1 MKKII
6 NIVSVLFGA
15 MLLLSSC
22 SEDMKILQEHP
33 KKAGA
38 ESFMTN
44 YESAQAEINAIYHQM
59 HRLEAY
65 GRYLIVL
72 TEGLSDYCWGRGNYA
87 SSYETGLTSGGQ
99 GFSRDA
105 WAVQYRCIRFA
116 NSFMRQIG
124 NATLTK
130 KEYGELTGE
139 IRFLRALAY
148 SQLIKYYGGVPFF
161 TEDNMDDFN
170 KPRTPADEIWQY
182 IEDECKYAYDNLP
195 AAVSQV
201 GRPTKYAAAMLRGEA
216 ALYLKHY
223 AVAQE
228 AFEWVIS
235 SKRYSLVSVKK
246 ADDFIKVYGPDVV
259 TTSEE
264 VFYIKYNRDRADE
277 FFWMYVCSPNPVR
290 DTGALGIYTDLVR
303 NKVIAGWDPNDFRF
317 QWDLY
322 RQTQNGTLNGLTDN
336 GMICFK
342 YRDTEA
348 TGSTSAIDN
357 PLYRYADALLYAAEA
372 RAKALGAPDATA
384 LNYVNMVR
392 RRAYGFSTGSASSVD
407 YLLAD
412 NSTIDAFMETV
423 LKERAY
429 ETCFEG
435 KRYADLKRLGKL
447 AEYAV
452 KAGKIES
459 ESDVKDAA
467 YWWPI
472 PTNEYNYNT
481 ALDPTVDQNPGY

>member
-1 MKKII
+1 MKKIF

-22 SEDMKILQEHP
+22 ENMEILQEHP

-44 YESAQAEINAIYHQM
+44 YESARAEINAIYHQM
-59 HRLEAY
+59 HRDEAY

-72 TEGLSDYCWGRGNYA
+72 TESLSDYCYGRGNYA
-87 SSYETGLTSGGQ
+87 SSYENGLTSGGQ
-99 GFSRDA
+99 GFTRDA

-148 SQLIKYYGGVPFF
+148 SQLVKYYGGVPFF
-161 TEDNMDDFN
+161 TEENMDEFN

-182 IEDECKYAYDNLP
+182 IVDECEYAYKNLP
-195 AAVSQV
+195 ATVTEV
-201 GRPTKYAAAMLRGEA
+201 GRPTKYAAAMLKGEA
-216 ALYLKHY
+216 ALYLKQY
-223 AVAQE
+223 SVAQE
-228 AFEWVIS
+228 AFESVID
-235 SKRYSLVSVKK
+235 SKHYSLVKVSK

-259 TTSEE
+259 TTTEE
-264 VFYIKYNRDRADE
+264 IFYIKYNRDRASG
-277 FFWMYVCSPNPVR
+277 FFWMFLCAPNPVR
-290 DTGALGIYTDLVR
+290 DTGALGIYTDEVK
-303 NKVIAGWDPNDFRF
+303 NNVIATWDKADFRY

-322 RQTQNGTLNGLTDN
+322 RQKANGTLNGLTDN

-342 YRDTEA
+342 YRDTES
-348 TGSTSAIDN
+348 TGSTSANDN

-372 RAKALGAPDATA
+372 RAKALGAPDETA
-384 LNYVNMVR
+384 LKYVNMVR
-392 RRAYGFSTGSASSVD
+392 RRAYGYSATSPSSVD
-407 YLLAD
+407 YKLAD
-412 NSTIDAFMETV
+412 NADIETFMETV
-423 LKERAY
+423 LKERVY

-452 KAGKIES
+452 KAGRVAS
-459 ESDVKDAA
+459 EEDVKDAA

-481 ALDPTVDQNPGY
+481 ALDPAVDQNPGY